1 MGRQRGLS
9 GVSGE
14 LDAEDVADVDLG
26 VLGEP
31 GTGGHLIE
39 HRGQPV
45 VGGLGEMDDAPQV
58 QWL

>member
-1 MGRQRGLS
+1 
-9 GVSGE
+9 V
-14 LDAEDVADVDLG
+14 DAEDVADVDLG
-26 VLGEP
+26 MLGEL